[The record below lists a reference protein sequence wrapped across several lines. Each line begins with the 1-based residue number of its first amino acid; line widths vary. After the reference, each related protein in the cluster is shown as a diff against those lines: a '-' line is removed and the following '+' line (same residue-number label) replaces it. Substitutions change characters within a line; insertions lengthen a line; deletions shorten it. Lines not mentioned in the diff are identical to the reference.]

1 MIVITGASDG
11 LGLQVAKLYKEA
23 GKTVVNIS
31 RRECEYADVNICHSL
46 REGDEI
52 GKIASEVLAIDEP
65 MEALINSAGVI
76 SVSSIKDI
84 TEDEIKRMMSTNIK
98 GKVLLIAKLYD
109 RIVADQTDIVNVSST
124 LGHKAYE
131 DQMLYGVTTWGV
143 RGISKNLQLEFK
155 DKPNRVISFCPGGFR
170 TQLHEKAT
178 GKKIENPE
186 EWMRVADVALALKQ
200 TLDLPKNMEV
210 SEIVINRK

>member
-11 LGLQVAKLYKEA
+11 LGKEVAKLYKGA

-31 RRECEYADVNICHSL
+31 RHECEYADVNICHSL
-46 REGDEI
+46 REGEEI
-52 GKIASEVLAIDEP
+52 EKIANEVLALEEP
-65 MEALINSAGVI
+65 LEALINSAGVI

-109 RIVADQTDIVNVSST
+109 RIVADKTDIVNVSST

-131 DQMLYGVTTWGV
+131 DQMLYGITTWGI
-143 RGISKNLQLEFK
+143 RGLSKNLQLEFK
-155 DKPNRVISFCPGGFR
+155 GKPNRIISFCPGGFR
-170 TQLHEKAT
+170 TRLHEKAT
-178 GKKIENPE
+178 GKKIESPE
-186 EWMRVADVALALKQ
+186 EWMRVEDVALALKQ